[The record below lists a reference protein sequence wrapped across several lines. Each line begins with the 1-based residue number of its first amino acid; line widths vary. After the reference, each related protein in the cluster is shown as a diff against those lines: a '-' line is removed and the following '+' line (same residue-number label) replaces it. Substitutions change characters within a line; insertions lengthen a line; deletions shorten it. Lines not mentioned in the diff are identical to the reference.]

1 MEFTIYEFNELTNF
15 LIDGFYGLNDL
26 NGFNDFNGF
35 NGFKDCNALND
46 LNMNRENRDRQSVL
60 SVDDDGDLR
69 DLLHELISDM
79 GLISVTAVDGMDA
92 LQKMAEEQFD
102 IVITDINMPR
112 LNGIG
117 LIKRIAAEY
126 SDTDVIAI
134 TGFQTEYNYTDIIA
148 LGASDFISKPINMN
162 EFEAKIRRLVRE
174 RKMRFELRQLSTC
187 DALTGLYNRRYLDE
201 NLMKEA
207 IRASRQHY
215 DLYLLLIDIDNF
227 KIYNDKYGHQ
237 QGDRLL
243 KELAQIISR
252 NIRMNVDLGYRYGG
266 DEFAVTILHANP
278 RQALMVAE
286 RFCREYNEKNL
297 HPTSL
302 SIGIAKLKNSS
313 NNLERDL
320 DNMIRKADQALY
332 LAKNNG
338 GNQKVLVE
346 VNSD

>member
-1 MEFTIYEFNELTNF
+1 
-15 LIDGFYGLNDL
+15 
-26 NGFNDFNGF
+26 
-35 NGFKDCNALND
+35 
-46 LNMNRENRDRQSVL
+46 MNREDKERQSVL
-60 SVDDDGDLR
+60 SVDDDRDLR
-69 DLLHELISDM
+69 DLLHELITGM
-79 GLISVTAVDGMDA
+79 GLISATAVDGMDA
-92 LQKMAEEQFD
+92 LEKMKEDQFD

-117 LIKRIAAEY
+117 LIKRVAAEY

-162 EFEAKIRRLVRE
+162 EFEAKIKRILRE
-174 RKMRFELRQLSTC
+174 RNMRFELKQLSTR
-187 DALTGLYNRRYLDE
+187 DSLTGLYNRRYLDE
-201 NLMKEA
+201 NLRNEA

-243 KELAQIISR
+243 QELAQIISG
-252 NIRMNVDLGYRYGG
+252 NIRNNVDSGYRYGG
-266 DEFAVTILHANP
+266 DEFAVTVLHANP
-278 RQALMVAE
+278 RQALMVAD
-286 RFCREYNEKNL
+286 RFCREYNKKNL
-297 HPTSL
+297 IPTSL

-313 NNLERDL
+313 NDLAQDL
-320 DNMIRKADQALY
+320 DNMVREADQALY

-338 GNQKVLVE
+338 GNQKVILE
-346 VNSD
+346 LSSD

>member
-1 MEFTIYEFNELTNF
+1 
-15 LIDGFYGLNDL
+15 
-26 NGFNDFNGF
+26 
-35 NGFKDCNALND
+35 
-46 LNMNRENRDRQSVL
+46 MNQLGQSKQSVL
-60 SVDDDGDLR
+60 SVDDDRDLR

-79 GLISVTAVDGMDA
+79 GLLSVTAVDGMDA
-92 LQKMAEEQFD
+92 LEKMEEEQFD

-117 LIKRIAAEY
+117 LIKRVAAEY
-126 SDTDVIAI
+126 IDTDVIAI

-148 LGASDFISKPINMN
+148 LGASDFISKPININ
-162 EFEAKIRRLVRE
+162 EFEAKIKRIVRE
-174 RKMRFELRQLSTC
+174 RNMRSELRRLSTC

-201 NLMKEA
+201 NLRNEA

-243 KELAQIISR
+243 KELAEIISR
-252 NIRMNVDLGYRYGG
+252 NIRNNVDSGYRYGG
-266 DEFAVTILHANP
+266 DEFAVTVLHANP

-286 RFCREYNEKNL
+286 RFCKEYNEKNL
-297 HPTSL
+297 LPTSL

-313 NNLERDL
+313 NNLEQDL
-320 DNMIRKADQALY
+320 DDMIREADQALY

-338 GNQKVLVE
+338 GNQKVMVE
-346 VNSD
+346 LSS

>member
-1 MEFTIYEFNELTNF
+1 
-15 LIDGFYGLNDL
+15 
-26 NGFNDFNGF
+26 
-35 NGFKDCNALND
+35 
-46 LNMNRENRDRQSVL
+46 MNREDKDRQSVL
-60 SVDDDGDLR
+60 SVDDDRDLR
-69 DLLHELISDM
+69 DLLHELITGM
-79 GLISVTAVDGMDA
+79 GLISATAVDGMDA
-92 LQKMAEEQFD
+92 LEKMKEDQFD

-117 LIKRIAAEY
+117 LIKRVTAEY

-162 EFEAKIRRLVRE
+162 EFEAKIKRILRE
-174 RKMRFELRQLSTC
+174 RNMRSELKQLSTR
-187 DALTGLYNRRYLDE
+187 DSLTDLYNRRYLDE
-201 NLMKEA
+201 NLRNEA

-252 NIRMNVDLGYRYGG
+252 NIRNNVDSGYRYGG
-266 DEFAVTILHANP
+266 DEFAVTVLHANP
-278 RQALMVAE
+278 RQALMVAD
-286 RFCREYNEKNL
+286 RFCREYNKKNL
-297 HPTSL
+297 IPTSL

-313 NNLERDL
+313 NDLSQDL
-320 DNMIRKADQALY
+320 DNMVREADQALY

-338 GNQKVLVE
+338 GNQKVMLE
-346 VNSD
+346 LSTD

>member
-1 MEFTIYEFNELTNF
+1 
-15 LIDGFYGLNDL
+15 
-26 NGFNDFNGF
+26 
-35 NGFKDCNALND
+35 
-46 LNMNRENRDRQSVL
+46 VL
-60 SVDDDGDLR
+60 SVDDDRDLR

-92 LQKMAEEQFD
+92 LEKMEGEQFD

-117 LIKRIAAEY
+117 LIKRVAAEY
-126 SDTDVIAI
+126 IDTDVIAI
-134 TGFQTEYNYTDIIA
+134 TGFQTEYSYTDIIA
-148 LGASDFISKPINMN
+148 LGASDFISKPININ
-162 EFEAKIRRLVRE
+162 EFEAKIKRIVRE
-174 RKMRFELRQLSTC
+174 RNMRSELRRLSTC

-201 NLMKEA
+201 NLINEA

-237 QGDRLL
+237 QGDTLL

-252 NIRMNVDLGYRYGG
+252 NIRNNVDAGYRYGG
-266 DEFAVTILHANP
+266 DEFAVTVLHANP

-286 RFCREYNEKNL
+286 RFCKEYNEKNL
-297 HPTSL
+297 LPTSL

-313 NNLERDL
+313 NDLKQDL
-320 DNMIRKADQALY
+320 DNMIREADQALY

-338 GNQKVLVE
+338 GNQKVMVE
-346 VNSD
+346 LSS

>member
-1 MEFTIYEFNELTNF
+1 
-15 LIDGFYGLNDL
+15 
-26 NGFNDFNGF
+26 
-35 NGFKDCNALND
+35 
-46 LNMNRENRDRQSVL
+46 VL
-60 SVDDDGDLR
+60 SVDDDRDLR

-79 GLISVTAVDGMDA
+79 GLLSVTAVDGMDA
-92 LQKMAEEQFD
+92 LEKMEEEQFD

-117 LIKRIAAEY
+117 LIKRVAAEY
-126 SDTDVIAI
+126 IDTDVIAI

-148 LGASDFISKPINMN
+148 LGASDFISKPININ
-162 EFEAKIRRLVRE
+162 EFEAKIKRIVRE
-174 RKMRFELRQLSTC
+174 RNMRSELRRLSTC

-201 NLMKEA
+201 NLRNEA

-243 KELAQIISR
+243 KELAEIISR
-252 NIRMNVDLGYRYGG
+252 NIRNNVDSGYRYGG
-266 DEFAVTILHANP
+266 DEFAVTVLHANP

-286 RFCREYNEKNL
+286 RFCKEYNEKNL
-297 HPTSL
+297 LPTSL

-313 NNLERDL
+313 NNLEQDL
-320 DNMIRKADQALY
+320 DDMIREADQALY

-338 GNQKVLVE
+338 GNQKVMVE
-346 VNSD
+346 LSS

>member
-69 DLLHELISDM
+69 DLLHELICDM

-174 RKMRFELRQLSTC
+174 RNMRFELRQLSTC

>member
-1 MEFTIYEFNELTNF
+1 LEFTIYEFNELTNF

-69 DLLHELISDM
+69 DLLHELICDM

-174 RKMRFELRQLSTC
+174 RNMRFELRQLSTC

>member
-1 MEFTIYEFNELTNF
+1 M
-15 LIDGFYGLNDL
+15 NDL
-26 NGFNDFNGF
+26 NGFND
-35 NGFKDCNALND
+35 LND
-46 LNMNRENRDRQSVL
+46 LNDLSMIREIRARQSVL

-162 EFEAKIRRLVRE
+162 EFEAKIKRLVRE
-174 RKMRFELRQLSTC
+174 RNMRFELRRLSTC

-201 NLMKEA
+201 NLIKEA

-252 NIRMNVDLGYRYGG
+252 NIRKNVDSGYRYGG

-313 NNLERDL
+313 DNLEQDL

-338 GNQKVLVE
+338 GNQKVLVDL
-346 VNSD
+346 NSD

>member
-1 MEFTIYEFNELTNF
+1 MAGRRLERIGRME
-15 LIDGFYGLNDL
+15 
-26 NGFNDFNGF
+26 
-35 NGFKDCNALND
+35 
-46 LNMNRENRDRQSVL
+46 REDKDRQSVL
-60 SVDDDGDLR
+60 SVDDDRDLR
-69 DLLHELISDM
+69 DLLHELITGM
-79 GLISVTAVDGMDA
+79 GLISATAVDGMDA
-92 LQKMAEEQFD
+92 LEKMKEDQFD

-117 LIKRIAAEY
+117 LIKRVAAEY

-162 EFEAKIRRLVRE
+162 EFEAKIKRILRE
-174 RKMRFELRQLSTC
+174 RNMRFELKQLSTR
-187 DALTGLYNRRYLDE
+187 DSLTGLYNRRYLDE
-201 NLMKEA
+201 NLRNEA

-243 KELAQIISR
+243 QELAQIISG
-252 NIRMNVDLGYRYGG
+252 NIRNNVDSGYRYGG
-266 DEFAVTILHANP
+266 DEFAVTVLHANP
-278 RQALMVAE
+278 RQALMVAD
-286 RFCREYNEKNL
+286 RFCREYNKKNL
-297 HPTSL
+297 IPTSL

-313 NNLERDL
+313 NDLAQDL
-320 DNMIRKADQALY
+320 DNMVREADQALY

-338 GNQKVLVE
+338 GNQKVMLE
-346 VNSD
+346 LNSD